1 MMTTKKITTETIN
14 RLNNALKGLEQY
26 HVHMQVKLRGNN
38 QSILSLKTDFVE
50 FENDQKLDISTYLK
64 LKSDKEDSNKVIEG
78 ATFKIEKLD
87 TEGNVD
93 NSFEAKELTTG
104 ENGKVKFEGL
114 DNINDVQTFRDCYL
128 SVTEEQQSDL
138 EDGEYYYHQIIGLDV
153 VTDDGRELGKIKEIM
168 SPGANDVWVVERSG
182 KQDLL
187 LPVIKDVIKDVDLDK
202 HLVTVELM
210 EGLE

>member
-1 MMTTKKITTETIN
+1 MN
-14 RLNNALKGLEQY
+14 YY
-26 HVHMQVKLRGNN
+26 HVGKIVNTHGIRGEVRVVP
-38 QSILSLKTDFVE
+38 ITDFVDYR
-50 FENDQKLDISTYLK
+50 FQNGKKL
-64 LKSDKEDSNKVIEG
+64 
-78 ATFKIEKLD
+78 FIEKNHD
-87 TEGNVD
+87 YIPVKVEKARPHKGM
-93 NSFEAKELTTG
+93 EL
-104 ENGKVKFEGL
+104 VKFEGL